1 LDGLTCKP
9 HVGRISG
16 KKGQLWYC
24 WVCLSTT
31 FCIYLYT
38 SYHHF

>member
-1 LDGLTCKP
+1 LDSLTCKF

-24 WVCLSTT
+24 
-31 FCIYLYT
+31 
-38 SYHHF
+38 